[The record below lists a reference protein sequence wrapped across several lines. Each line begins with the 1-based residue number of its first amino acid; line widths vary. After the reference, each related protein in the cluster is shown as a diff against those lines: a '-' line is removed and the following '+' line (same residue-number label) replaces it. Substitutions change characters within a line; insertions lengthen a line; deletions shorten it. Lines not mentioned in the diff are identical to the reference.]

1 MRALGIVSIVL
12 FTLTLAAPAPTRA
25 DLRISDLDVYLND
38 QEVTVVRFTVQLR
51 QYHRFWRGR
60 LLMLRQS
67 DYRTIMRVQ

>member
-1 MRALGIVSIVL
+1 MRALGIVLIVL

-51 QYHRFWRGR
+51 QY
-60 LLMLRQS
+60 
-67 DYRTIMRVQ
+67 